1 MCIALRLEP
10 RHDVKTSARKVMLI
24 NFKGKPL
31 VLPGVSDLRYKDIDE
46 RYWDSTRG
54 QRKALQEFA
63 KSEIEWAGIL
73 MKWYGRKKAE
83 MPDDEYRACAFF
95 ANREFARK
103 LGSLT
108 LCLRTRERCDRDFPR
123 FEKEF
128 AFDFLRYRF
137 KAYAQALKAG
147 ARWVRTSGTRAYTSG

>member
-1 MCIALRLEP
+1 
-10 RHDVKTSARKVMLI
+10 MLI